1 MRANHTKAMVN
12 AQYVERPH
20 VGRQCQAGV
29 GHKMSQDV
37 VINFLKSNLETI
49 IEFDE
54 PAAEGRQILM
64 DLAMEN
70 ADREL
75 SAVQSFGKAMK
86 SLALNVFSAN
96 RTTTPENVDLFAMI
110 YVLADELH
118 ESNDGFFGDD
128 DTLEI
133 LKCKLRQVIDITRNR
148 VSIEQRKDSNH
159 EGIYIPELLLDLIA
173 YDTVYKSTHADQFAH
188 IISSFSIL
196 CAKMD
201 GEISEAEENYLT
213 RLNNK
218 IKDVRSSYANSFKSI
233 HNIMQHATEKQCLTS
248 LAETESVS
256 ESGISQLNGLIG
268 INSVKTE
275 VQNLINAVKISKLR
289 AQKGLPETTTLGHF
303 VFHGKPGTG
312 KTTVARLLSSSLKAI
327 GMLETGHLVEVDR
340 SGLVAGY
347 VGQTA
352 EKTREVFLSAL
363 GGVLFIDE
371 AYTLNRGGH
380 DFGQEAIDTLLK
392 LMEDHRGDVVVIV
405 AGYSN
410 KMSEFIESNPG
421 LKSRF
426 NRFIEFADYNEAELL
441 LIFEKM
447 CSEAQMILTDDA
459 RNQAQMIFKSYCENK
474 DDTFGN
480 ARVVRNLFQDAVGRQ
495 ANRLVL
501 IENVTETILQTLEQ
515 ADVAPNN
522 Q

>member
-1 MRANHTKAMVN
+1 
-12 AQYVERPH
+12 
-20 VGRQCQAGV
+20 
-29 GHKMSQDV
+29 MSQDV
-37 VINFLKSNLETI
+37 VVNFLKSNLETI
-49 IEFDE
+49 NGFDE
-54 PAAEGRQILM
+54 PAAEGRRILM
-64 DLAMEN
+64 DMAIKSAE
-70 ADREL
+70 REL

-96 RTTTPENVDLFAMI
+96 KSTTSENVDLFAMI
-110 YVLADELH
+110 YVFADGLH

-128 DTLEI
+128 DTLED
-133 LKCKLRQVIDITRNR
+133 LKEKLHQVIDITRNR
-148 VSIEQRKDSNH
+148 VSIEQRKDSNY
-159 EGIYIPELLLDLIA
+159 EEIYIPELLIDLIA
-173 YDTVYKSTHADQFAH
+173 YDAVYKSTHADQLAH

-196 CAKMD
+196 CAKLD
-201 GEISEAEENYLT
+201 GEISRAEENYLI
-213 RLNNK
+213 RLNQK
-218 IKDVRSSYANSFKSI
+218 LADLRASYADSFSSI
-233 HNIMQHATEKQCLTS
+233 QNIIQNVKGKQCQTS
-248 LAETESVS
+248 LAQTESVS
-256 ESGISQLNGLIG
+256 ESGLSQLNGLIG

-312 KTTVARLLSSSLKAI
+312 KTTVARLLSSALKAI

-352 EKTREVFLSAL
+352 EKTREVFMSAL

-392 LMEDHRGDVVVIV
+392 LMEDHRGDIVVIV

-426 NRFIEFADYNEAELL
+426 NRFIEFPDYNEAELL

-459 RNQAQMIFKSYCENK
+459 RKQAQVILQYYCENK

-480 ARVVRNLFQDAVGRQ
+480 GRVVRNLFQDAVGRQ
-495 ANRLVL
+495 ANRLVF